1 MDPNPYESPQ
11 VEQPLKR
18 SQIVKRGVGLAA
30 ILLLTPPA
38 MIVAVLTCC
47 TAGRWFPAIGTL
59 LAFGG
64 PFALLTGL
72 MACAA
77 YFQST
82 ISQQDPNSTKSS
94 IGVFI
99 ATPIVVGLAV
109 VVGFVF
115 AAFAYSDEN
124 GWAMLVA
131 FFLPPA
137 VTLLFMLVLAWRS
150 H

>member
-1 MDPNPYESPQ
+1 MDPNPYESPR

-18 SQIVKRGVGLAA
+18 SQMVKRGVGLAA

-47 TAGRWFPAIGTL
+47 TAGRWFPAIGAL
-59 LAFGG
+59 IAFGG

-82 ISQQDPNSTKSS
+82 ISKGDPNSTKSS
-94 IGVFI
+94 LGIFV
-99 ATPIVVGLAV
+99 ATPIFVALAS

-115 AAFAYSDEN
+115 AAFAYALQDE
-124 GWAMLVA
+124 WAIMVA

-137 VTLLFMLVLAWRS
+137 VTLLWMLRLAWRS
-150 H
+150 R